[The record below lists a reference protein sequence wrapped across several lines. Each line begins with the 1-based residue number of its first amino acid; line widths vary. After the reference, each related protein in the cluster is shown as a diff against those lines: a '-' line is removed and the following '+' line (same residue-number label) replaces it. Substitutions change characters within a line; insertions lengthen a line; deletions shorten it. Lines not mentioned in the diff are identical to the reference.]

1 MDNFQD
7 KWNSK
12 QKSDSSHSDVLP
24 LSVSSSMMTATN
36 FLLKRTE
43 TEKENAQ
50 HTQLIAL
57 YAL

>member
-24 LSVSSSMMTATN
+24 LSVSSSMMTATK
-36 FLLKRTE
+36 FFYLKKNKQR
-43 TEKENAQ
+43 KKMHNI
-50 HTQLIAL
+50 QLITF